1 MYPFDKFECFIT
13 LQHYSDPNVM
23 MILIIEDEK
32 ELALSIKEYFYNVQS
47 MTCDI
52 ATNLDKATELTE
64 LYHYDCLVVDLGL
77 PDGSGLDLIRE
88 VKEMNPD
95 TGIIIISARDTVDD
109 RVGGLVL
116 GADDYLTKP
125 FSLSELNARI
135 HSIYRRIRHEGKNTQ
150 KFGSLMINTMEHDVK
165 INNETIELTKSEFN
179 ILEYF
184 LTNQKKVLTKAAI
197 AEHILGEYSDMHS
210 SFDFVYSHIKNLRK
224 KLLDKTGK
232 DYIKTIYGIG
242 YKFVSE

>member
-1 MYPFDKFECFIT
+1 MK
-13 LQHYSDPNVM
+13 
-23 MILIIEDEK
+23 ILIIEDEK
-32 ELALSIKEYFYNVQS
+32 ELALSIKEYLTNVEK

-52 ATNLDKATELTE
+52 ATNLDKAMELTE
-64 LYHYDCLVVDLGL
+64 LYHYDCLVLDLGL

-95 TGIIIISARDTVDD
+95 TGIIIVSARDTVDD

-135 HSIYRRIRHEGKNTQ
+135 HSIHRRIKHEGKNTHQ
-150 KFGSLMINTMEHDVK
+150 FGSLVIDTMERSVR
-165 INNETIELTKSEFN
+165 INNDTIELTKSEFN

-184 LTNQKKVLTKAAI
+184 LTNQNKVLTKAAI
-197 AEHILGEYSDMHS
+197 AEHILGEYSDMYS

-224 KLLDKTGK
+224 KLLEKAGK

-242 YKFVSE
+242 YKFVTE